1 MYRFIFN
8 KVKNIVPRI
17 SDTELIALR
26 TGNTHID
33 RQIFEGHVTFPKKII
48 TPKKTN
54 FDSGEV
60 DNLLDKYG
68 NINKIFP
75 STKTDE
81 IINYLGNKKF
91 FSFLIDEKYGGNK
104 LSTKDLSDYLTKIAS
119 KNPGLGVTV
128 MVPNSLGPGELLSN
142 YGTEEQKNKY
152 LPKLSNGELIPCFGL
167 TGPNNGSDALGSIDS
182 GVVKMENGKRVV
194 EVEVNKRYITLAPIA
209 NLVGLAVRV
218 HDPEGLLEKG
228 EEGITVF
235 LLEKTHLNLE
245 LGGYHNPLNVGFPN
259 GTVKGKLKIDLNKI
273 IGGEENAGNGWKML
287 MECLAAGRGICL
299 PATANASSKTC
310 TYGIFNYIKHRKQFN
325 IPLIKMEGVSN
336 KFCEMLYQTYVIQA
350 SIEMTNNILD
360 QGNKPAVISAIMK
373 EQTTERGRKVINESI
388 DIHAGSAICLG
399 PNNFTEKFYRGAPIG
414 ITVEGSNTLTRNL
427 IIFGQGLNKSHP
439 HIYNIYESVVNDDLD
454 SFKSNFNKMLSHSI
468 NLLVNSYLGIIVS
481 DNLAKQTMDFA
492 NLSNFIALLGG
503 QIKKNQSLSG
513 DMADILSN
521 LYLAHSIIWYED
533 NFNVSTV
540 LRDYCVN
547 RLLNENRVLFN
558 RVIDNYPSSLRFLLK
573 NMKRR
578 VNSLDYDDN
587 RELMNEVLNNGK
599 IINSIKENIY
609 LDESLA
615 KLENLDNLKEGE
627 YDKDYQDII
636 SVKEFH

>member
-235 LLEKTHLNLE
+235 LLEKSHLNLE